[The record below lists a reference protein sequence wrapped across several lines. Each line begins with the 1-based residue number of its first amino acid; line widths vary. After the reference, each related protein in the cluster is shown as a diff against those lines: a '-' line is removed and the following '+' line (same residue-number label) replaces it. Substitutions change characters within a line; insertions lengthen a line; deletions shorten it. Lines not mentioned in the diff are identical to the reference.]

1 MINLGADGVFVT
13 VAFDYWITS
22 RGRALSL
29 AEMTRFQSADLTGFG
44 DLHKCG
50 VSRTQ
55 FASMLGNSV
64 TLTVM
69 MKVLKNAISST
80 RLD

>member
-29 AEMTRFQSADLTGFG
+29 AEMARFQGVD
-44 DLHKCG
+44 KCG

-55 FASMLGNSV
+55 FASMRHIDGHDESAQECHLINPFG
-64 TLTVM
+64 L
-69 MKVLKNAISST
+69 
-80 RLD
+80 RLCVVFSQH

>member
-29 AEMTRFQSADLTGFG
+29 AEMARFQGVD
-44 DLHKCG
+44 KCG